1 MKLNLSEAKAI
12 VEADTVPAENRE
24 ITAKWTG
31 TYPCLCHGEW
41 EITIGGKEVELPKDV
56 RYSHMSTYGTYAEWS
71 FGGDS
76 GWEEQWDYYEDGLT
90 YEPWVETNSWWLR
103 DLHLTDTETQALYNA
118 IAEEDWRFGSC
129 GGCI

>member
-1 MKLNLSEAKAI
+1 MKIDVNKALMI
-12 VEADTVPAENRE
+12 ATEDTVPAENRE
-24 ITAKWTG
+24 ITATWTG

-41 EITIGGKEVELPKDV
+41 EITIGGEEVELPVDV
-56 RYSHMSTYGTYAEWS
+56 RYRHMNTYGTYAEWY

-90 YEPWVETNSWWLR
+90 YEPWVEANSWWLR
-103 DLHLTDTETQALYNA
+103 DLHLTDTETRALYDA
-118 IAEEDWRFGSC
+118 INKEDFRPGSC